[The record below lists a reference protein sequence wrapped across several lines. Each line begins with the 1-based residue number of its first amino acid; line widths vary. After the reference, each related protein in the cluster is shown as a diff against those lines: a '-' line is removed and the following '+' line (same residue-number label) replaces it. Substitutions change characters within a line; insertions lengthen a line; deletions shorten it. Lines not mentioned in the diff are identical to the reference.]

1 MKKLDFKRTL
11 NLHEYNIR
19 FQRIFSDWKFML
31 PLSVSVIGILT
42 GTALIRG
49 ESSLYNK
56 AEYLIEEYLLANNY
70 TTVPISII
78 IHLLIPTLLAVI
90 IFFMGLS
97 VYGGLISNVIP
108 FIFSTF
114 IGIITYYMYSEYTLK
129 GLAYCVIMLL
139 PYTTLSLY
147 SLLLITAESICMSQ
161 YLLNLLS
168 RKRRKTLDYSINKYY
183 INSIKSYVI
192 IIIASVVKTGIE
204 YLFVGLFSF

>member
-1 MKKLDFKRTL
+1 MLS
-11 NLHEYNIR
+11 E
-19 FQRIFSDWKFML
+19 WKFML
-31 PLSVSVIGILT
+31 PLLVSVIGIVS
-42 GTALIRG
+42 GTVLIRG

-56 AEYLIEEYLLANNY
+56 AEYLIEEYLLTYNC
-70 TTVPISII
+70 TTVPIGFI
-78 IHLLIPTLLAVI
+78 IHLLVPTLFAVI

-97 VYGGLISNVIP
+97 VYGGLIANVIP
-108 FIFSTF
+108 FLFSVL
-114 IGIITYYMYSEYTLK
+114 IGIITFYMYSEYTLK

-147 SLLLITAESICMSQ
+147 SLLLITSESICMSQ

-168 RKRRKTLDYSINKYY
+168 TKRRKTPDYSINKYY

-204 YLFVGLFSF
+204 YLFVGLFRF

>member
-11 NLHEYNIR
+11 NLHEYNMR

-168 RKRRKTLDYSINKYY
+168 RKRRKTPDYSINKYY